1 MTKNEN
7 EIHKRHASKMKIY
20 IWKIDVK
27 KMINAQHT
35 GNTLSGVL
43 GTLFMDISTAKILD
57 FLLTYRDFE
66 YSEADIA
73 RKSYVSARQVYRALP
88 ILVDGGLVYHS
99 DTQGR
104 KKMYRLD
111 QNSKAVYHL
120 ERMAFALLDKK
131 NKMASTPSTLIKEME
146 LNGLPEIV

>member
-1 MTKNEN
+1 MT
-7 EIHKRHASKMKIY
+7 Y
-20 IWKIDVK
+20 G
-27 KMINAQHT
+27 QHIVSNPT
-35 GNTLSGVL
+35 GVL
-43 GTLFMDISTAKILD
+43 STLFMDISTAKILD

-73 RKSYVSARQVYRALP
+73 RKSGVSARQVYRALP
-88 ILVDGGLVYHS
+88 ILVEGGLVYQS

-111 QNSKAVYHL
+111 KNSKAVYHL

-131 NKMASTPSTLIKEME
+131 NKMASTPPTLIKEME
-146 LNGLPEIV
+146 LNELPELV